1 VSLAALLLATAAQ
14 IPAPDAGAA
23 QRLPRTQNQDEDE
36 AAPRPDSLDLSE
48 EQSADESGR
57 LAFRSALDFL
67 AKAQARQVDGSLPTT
82 GAKQDAPLA
91 ITALATIAWMAGGS
105 TPERGP
111 HGAQLA
117 LAVDYLL
124 ERIDLD
130 DESPT
135 VGYISD
141 SRDPLSRMHGH
152 GFATLALAEA
162 YAMSP
167 RSPRGRRIQRALRL
181 AIDRIEASQGAE
193 GGWYY
198 GAERSLQ
205 HEGSVTIALVQAL
218 RAARN
223 SGLRVNPETI
233 ARAIEY
239 VRRSQ
244 GTDGAFHYA
253 IGHEQTS
260 VALTAAA
267 ISTLNATG
275 IYSGEEVLRGY
286 DSIQRE
292 LSARQSAP
300 SALRTPSFPIY
311 ERLYLAQAYWQ
322 HADQDRFA
330 RWFRAERTLLLGS
343 QANTGEWTDARFG
356 STYATAVN
364 AIVLAIPEGLLP
376 IFQR

>member
-1 VSLAALLLATAAQ
+1 
-14 IPAPDAGAA
+14 
-23 QRLPRTQNQDEDE
+23 
-36 AAPRPDSLDLSE
+36 LDW
-48 EQSADESGR
+48 
-57 LAFRSALDFL
+57 L
-67 AKAQARQVDGSLPTT
+67 AKDQQTQPDGSLSTS
-82 GAKQDAPLA
+82 GAKQEAPLA
-91 ITALATIAWMAGGS
+91 ITALATLAWMAGGS

-117 LAVDYLL
+117 LGIDYLL
-124 ERIDLD
+124 ARIELNPD
-130 DESPT
+130 SPS

-141 SRDPLSRMHGH
+141 ARDPLSRMHGH
-152 GFATLALAEA
+152 GFATLALAQA

-167 RSPRGRRIQRALRL
+167 KSPRGRRIERALRL
-181 AIDRIEASQGAE
+181 AIDRIETSQGAE

-198 GAERSLQ
+198 GPERSLQ

-233 ARAIEY
+233 AEAIEY

-244 GTDGAFHYA
+244 GEDGAFHYA

-275 IYSGEEVLRGY
+275 IYSGKEVLQGY

-292 LSARQSAP
+292 LTARESAP
-300 SALRTPSFPIY
+300 LSLQTPAFPLY

-322 HADQDRFA
+322 HPDQTLFE
-330 RWFRAERTLLLGS
+330 RWFQAEREHLLTTQEPSG
-343 QANTGEWTDARFG
+343 AWTDPRFG
-356 STYATAVN
+356 STYATSIN
-364 AIVLAIPEGLLP
+364 AIVLALPEGLLP